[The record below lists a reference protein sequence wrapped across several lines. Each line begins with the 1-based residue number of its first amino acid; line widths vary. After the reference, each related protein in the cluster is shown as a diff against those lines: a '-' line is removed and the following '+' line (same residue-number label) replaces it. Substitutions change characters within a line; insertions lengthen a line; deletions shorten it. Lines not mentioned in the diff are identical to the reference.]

1 MGARGPRGRKYIP
14 ASVWH
19 RDVVVVGPCMLGGT
33 PVPRLLL
40 APWGRVVR
48 MGEAVPL
55 PSPHVGVMGRV
66 SGESGEGQ
74 VLVLTVELGGTGVVR
89 RVGDV
94 AAISPSGSLLTCR

>member
-1 MGARGPRGRKYIP
+1 MSVGAWGPRGRKYIP

-19 RDVVVVGPCMLGGT
+19 CDVVVVGPSVLSGT

-40 APWGRVVR
+40 AHWGRVVR
-48 MGEAVPL
+48 MGQAAPL

-74 VLVLTVELGGTGVVR
+74 VLVLTVELGGMGVVR
-89 RVGDV
+89 CVGDV
-94 AAISPSGSLLTCR
+94 AAISPC